1 MQSEA
6 VSQTRVIDP
15 VGVVFGIIVPVLA
28 AASIVVL
35 SRLWEPRLPAEVAT
49 HWTGSRPDGFGP
61 VGSSAW
67 TMALLVVMV
76 GGGCC
81 AIAALA
87 RSLLLMRRYMLVIG
101 LGVTGLMVATFV
113 AVLGAQLDVADV
125 TQTAFPTWSIAVGTV
140 AGVAVGWLGAALLR
154 DGRERTPASQPPAP
168 DLPRGPFESPLVDR
182 VGIGTGA
189 TVALLGSILVPTVL
203 VCAATDSWW
212 PTAVVV
218 PVAVLAVSLLRF
230 TVIVDEKGIRVRN
243 LATDAVVYDLD
254 EIVGAE
260 ITETRPFQDWG
271 GWGLRVKGRGRYG
284 LVTTTG
290 PAVAVTTA
298 SGHVFTVTSARADEL
313 AGALNT
319 LADRRSAG
327 ASTDSTG
334 LTEPSS

>member
-1 MQSEA
+1 M
-6 VSQTRVIDP
+6 SQTRVIDP
-15 VGVVFGIIVPVLA
+15 VGVFFGILLPVLA
-28 AASIVVL
+28 AGSIVVL
-35 SRLWEPRLPAEVAT
+35 ARLWEPRLPAEIAT

-87 RSLLLMRRYMLVIG
+87 RSLLMMRRYMLVIG

-125 TQTAFPTWSIAVGTV
+125 TQTAFPTWSIAVGTA

-154 DGRERTPASQPPAP
+154 DGRERTPASRPPAA
-168 DLPRGPFESPLVDR
+168 DLPRGPVESPIVDR

-189 TVALLGSILVPTVL
+189 TLVLLGSVLVPTSL
-203 VCAATDSWW
+203 VGATTDSWL
-212 PTAVVV
+212 PLVFVV

-254 EIVGAE
+254 EVVGAE

-290 PAVAVTTA
+290 PAVVVTMA
-298 SGHVFTVTSARADEL
+298 SGHVFTVTSGRADEM

-319 LADRRSAG
+319 LADRRG
-327 ASTDSTG
+327 ADTSVDSG
-334 LTEPSS
+334 SMPEA